1 MDLDGLF
8 VVWVRYR
15 PRYSRSFDLRDD
27 GVVLSIAP
35 RRELVRWRVAKAYS
49 DELMKGEYDRSSI
62 GKQLCGRGL
71 TR

>member
-1 MDLDGLF
+1 M
-8 VVWVRYR
+8 
-15 PRYSRSFDLRDD
+15 
-27 GVVLSIAP
+27 VLSIAP